1 MTLPDIPLLL
11 IFGQCS
17 LNTRANV
24 RLACKRFRQLC
35 DELKI
40 EKLVIQERNKP
51 IVPGTLQSGE
61 PYSEEHAVNCFSLQQ
76 FFDSPILREQ
86 LRSLRVLVIHGDGNT
101 DGLAL
106 TVEFKLRYLELHRI
120 GFASSSIMNSPQL
133 EHLILDRPAF
143 AKVVAG
149 DYTALTDIGKKLT
162 AKYRKMPTEWLMVS
176 QYGFDSLQS
185 KQLRYLNLSHLT
197 DQILFQHC
205 VRHGLLR
212 SIEHMELVLLNLGTL
227 KYLSENCPS
236 LKRIDFIAR
245 NLDQLVQLNQVALPG
260 MLRRLRKDLKV
271 YAFGVPMHRHS
282 DPVQVT
288 EMLNELS
295 ELATPNE
302 EGSGLTITLDLARA
316 FTLYQLNKT
325 EDLSEFY
332 KLIDTVD
339 VAQEV
344 LASQKLFLKFIGCK
358 TLLLQLL
365 NNPVPSFKNLAAA
378 YTRLDTV
385 VLRCEHQVRLGSD
398 VFNFLK
404 QNRLITYLFLENY
417 QKINDFRFLLDLPR
431 LKELGLCLF
440 HPIEHELILEL
451 IKRLPLNFLDIT
463 CIRPASLSKEQL
475 SAFKQ
480 RVIREAGD
488 RIQARQLYFKIT
500 IHTKADKQIVR
511 YHLKTVRVIG
521 EYPLFDEE
529 RIFGQVR
536 EMQKLK

>member
-212 SIEHMELVLLNLGTL
+212 SIEHMKLVLLNLGTL

-325 EDLSEFY
+325 EELNEFY

-339 VAQEV
+339 VVQEV
-344 LASQKLFLKFIGCK
+344 LASQKLFLKFVGCK

>member
-344 LASQKLFLKFIGCK
+344 LASQKLFLKFVGCK